1 MGFSFYE
8 IGGYKQL
15 YLKYMDTSYLNSS
28 MPNYKCALP
37 KENAF
42 QMLRG
47 ISDND
52 MPWLGFLIGQT
63 PSSGNSYWYL
73 ELYISG
79 LGALSKIDFIKDK
92 RNYKAFFI

>member
-63 PSSGNSYWYL
+63 PSSGNSY
-73 ELYISG
+73 
-79 LGALSKIDFIKDK
+79 
-92 RNYKAFFI
+92 

>member
-63 PSSGNSYWYL
+63 PSSGMIL
-73 ELYISG
+73 
-79 LGALSKIDFIKDK
+79 
-92 RNYKAFFI
+92 AFFLKFLSFLDGKKKIFPKLNHWRLLQ